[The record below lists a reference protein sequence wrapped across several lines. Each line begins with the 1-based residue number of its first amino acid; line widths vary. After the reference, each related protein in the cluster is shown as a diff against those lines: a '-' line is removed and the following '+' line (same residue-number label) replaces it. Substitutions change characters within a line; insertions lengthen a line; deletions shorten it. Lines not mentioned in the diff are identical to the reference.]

1 MAAEKEDEVSRDPE
15 IMDDNILI
23 SDFLPNKPDKQIL
36 AIPAIADLN
45 PQVSVGLVGTAHRVN
60 LEIETIASSRNNQK
74 IMDLI

>member
-36 AIPAIADLN
+36 AIPATADFN
-45 PQVSVGLVGTAHRVN
+45 PQVSVWLVGTAQREN
-60 LEIETIASSRNNQK
+60 LEIETIE
-74 IMDLI
+74 I